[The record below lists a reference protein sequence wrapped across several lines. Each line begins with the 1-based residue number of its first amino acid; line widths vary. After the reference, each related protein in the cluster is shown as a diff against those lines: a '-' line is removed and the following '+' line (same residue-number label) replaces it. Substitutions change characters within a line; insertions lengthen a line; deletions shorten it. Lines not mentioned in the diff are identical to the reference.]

1 MMNIVWVT
9 SEAAPYAKTGGLA
22 DVSSALP
29 KALAEKGHK
38 VSVIM
43 PYYPQVMKELTAKTT
58 MKHELLGVPFGW
70 STEWAQVRED
80 KISDNLSFYFIEYNN
95 YFDRPSLYDY
105 KGVEYADNAAR
116 FIFFARAA
124 MQTVIALGLNPDIL
138 HANDWTSALC
148 NVYLKTPLYGENE
161 NFKGCHSVVTIHNI
175 GYQGTFNKSNL
186 FLTGLGW
193 EYFNESCLEYHDQL
207 NFMKAGIMTAD
218 MVNAVSPTYANEIL
232 SPEYGFT
239 LDPTLQHVK
248 DRDKLRGILNG
259 IDVDEWNPAT
269 DPNLPKHFSVD
280 DMSGKAVCKK
290 ALQKEFA
297 LDQKPNVPIFGIV
310 SRLATQKGIDLFG
323 SVIEGMLDEEDIQVA
338 ILGTGDSALEG
349 QLSALN
355 TKFPGKFSVYIG
367 YDNKLAHL
375 IEGGSDFFVM
385 PSRYEPCGLNQ
396 MYSMRYGTVPV
407 VRGTGGLEDTVIN
420 YDPKNFAKSTGF
432 KFYDL
437 TYDALRNTLI
447 WAASVY
453 KDEPKKFK
461 RIVHNGMTTDFS
473 WDKTASEYEAMY
485 KEASK

>member
-1 MMNIVWVT
+1 MNIVWTT

-43 PYYPQVMKELTAKTT
+43 PYYPQVMKDFTAKTT
-58 MKHELLGVPFGW
+58 ITHELLGVPFGW
-70 STEWAQVRED
+70 ATEWAQIRED
-80 KISDNLSFYFIEYNN
+80 KINDNLHFYFIEYNN

-105 KGVEYADNAAR
+105 QGVEYGDNAAR

-124 MQTVIALGLNPDIL
+124 MQAVIALKLNPDIL
-138 HANDWTSALC
+138 HTNDWTSALC
-148 NVYLKTPLYGENE
+148 NVYLKTPLYRDDD
-161 NFKGCHSVVTIHNI
+161 NFKDCHSVVTIHNI
-175 GYQGTFNKSNL
+175 GYQGTFDKSNL

-193 EYFNESCLEYHDQL
+193 EYFNESCLEYHDRL

-232 SPEYGFT
+232 RPEYGFT
-239 LDPTLQHVK
+239 LDPALQHVK
-248 DRDKLRGILNG
+248 YRNKLRGILNG

-269 DPNLPKHFSVD
+269 DLNLPKNFSVD

-290 ALQKEFA
+290 ILQEEFG
-297 LDQKPNVPIFGIV
+297 LERDPDVPIFGVV
-310 SRLATQKGIDLFG
+310 SRLASQKGIDLFV
-323 SVIEGMLDEEDIQVA
+323 SVVEGMLNTENIQVA
-338 ILGTGDSALEG
+338 ILGTGDPALEE
-349 QLSALN
+349 QLSNLN
-355 TKFPGKFSVYIG
+355 ARYPGKFSVYIG

-396 MYSMRYGTVPV
+396 MYSMRYGTIPV

-420 YDPKNFAKSTGF
+420 YDPKNLDKSTGF

-437 TYDALRNTLI
+437 AYDGLRNTLI
-447 WAASVY
+447 WAASIY
-453 KDEPKKFK
+453 NDEPENFK
-461 RIVHNGMTTDFS
+461 RLIHNGMTSDFS
-473 WDKTASEYEAMY
+473 WSKTASEYVAMY
-485 KEASK
+485 KDAAK